1 MKTKRRISYIVFH
14 NLWVNLPKH
23 HLNVFRWILL
33 ISFGFYYNQHMFYQ
47 RTIFANICKSNEVEL
62 QGWQSRSSGKF
73 TIWYLVFLRKRRRW
87 AFLNTLQALDPPT
100 FKSFGLTFLYETTLS
115 ITYLL
120 KNSEISTLFGSSPVL
135 RHNNACGWNV

>member
-62 QGWQSRSSGKF
+62 QGWQRRSSGKF
-73 TIWYLVFLRKRRRW
+73 TIWYLVFLRERRRW
-87 AFLNTLQALDPPT
+87 AFLNTLQVLDPPI
-100 FKSFGLTFLYETTLS
+100 FKSFSLTFLRNDFEHH
-115 ITYLL
+115 
-120 KNSEISTLFGSSPVL
+120 LFAPKQRNIDSF
-135 RHNNACGWNV
+135 WQ